1 MVLNI
6 SKLLITGN
14 TKYKYIARC
23 VHHYIFRMDK
33 AYLRHLNEE
42 SFDFTFKYVNEE
54 LRVNRQFNM
63 SRKLTETVETFLQRV
78 SINLEKV
85 INKKNKKSKDTNKPP
100 PVLNVTL
107 NLNNDEVNKSK
118 LCKEI
123 FEEGNQISFKI
134 NETTYEVLVN
144 SPWIYALA
152 LPACMMAGFPIYPCK
167 YDAIFTDKDM
177 SEFSWSKSKDKQL
190 WEHIG
195 EGYIFNP
202 TTDDIGY
209 YIKLS
214 CLPKNER
221 LVGPV
226 AEAISTCVVEAG
238 PGECPFE
245 RRHSFTQAR
254 AEGNEFRVVSYNIL
268 ADLYCDSDYTR
279 EVLFPYC
286 PPYALAIDYRK
297 QLILKE
303 IIGYNADIIAMQE
316 VDRKVFKYD
325 LEPTLSQLGY
335 EGNLVTKGE
344 EVAEGLAF
352 FTFKKRFRLLRW
364 EKIIFA
370 QHLPKNP
377 LFSDLWSEVQKNEQL
392 MTRVLNRS
400 TTMQVN
406 VVECVE
412 REEIIVVGN
421 IHMYFHPDADHI
433 RLLHGGMA
441 IMYLEDFVKQLK
453 SQYSTKKVSL
463 IFCGDFNSTPDCGIY
478 KLYTTGKVSK
488 DCIDYQSKKEEAIQE
503 VEFKQGLKLNSA
515 YGTPKYTNYTAGFAD
530 CLDYIYYDT
539 DSFQTTQVVPLPSH
553 EEVTQNIALPSVVF
567 PSDHLALVCD
577 LKWS

>member
-1 MVLNI
+1 
-6 SKLLITGN
+6 
-14 TKYKYIARC
+14 
-23 VHHYIFRMDK
+23 MDK
-33 AYLRHLNEE
+33 AYLRHLNED
-42 SFDFTFKYVNEE
+42 SFDFAFKYVNEE
-54 LRVNRQFNM
+54 LKVNRQFNM
-63 SRKLTETVETFLQRV
+63 SRKLAETVETFLQRV
-78 SINLEKV
+78 LTNLEKV
-85 INKKNKKSKDTNKPP
+85 INKKNKKRKDTDKPKP
-100 PVLNVTL
+100 SLDITL
-107 NLNNDEVNKSK
+107 NLNNKEVEKSVV
-118 LCKEI
+118 CRDI
-123 FEEGNQISFKI
+123 FKEGNQISLSI
-134 NETTYEVLVN
+134 NETNYEVLIN

-167 YDAIFTDKDM
+167 YDTVFTDKEN
-177 SEFSWSKSKDKQL
+177 SQFSWSKSKDKQF
-190 WEHIG
+190 WEHID
-195 EGYIFNP
+195 EGYIFKP

-214 CLPKNER
+214 CLPKNQR
-221 LVGPV
+221 LVGPM
-226 AEAISTCVVEAG
+226 AEAISTCIVEAG

-245 RRHSFTQAR
+245 RRHQFTKTR

-279 EVLFPYC
+279 QVLFPYC

-325 LEPTLSQLGY
+325 LEPTLNQVGY

-352 FTFKKRFRLLRW
+352 FTFKKRFRLIRW
-364 EKIIFA
+364 EKLIFA
-370 QHLPKNP
+370 EQLPKNP
-377 LFSDLWSEVQKNEQL
+377 LYSGLWSEVQKNEQL
-392 MTRVLNRS
+392 MTRILNRS

-406 VVECVE
+406 VLDCIGHN
-412 REEIIVVGN
+412 EIIVVGN

-441 IMYLEDFVKQLK
+441 IMYLEDFIKQLK
-453 SQYSTKKVSL
+453 EQYSTKKVSL

-478 KLYTTGKVSK
+478 KLYTTGEVSK
-488 DCIDYQSKKEEAIQE
+488 DCIDYQSNKEEAIQD
-503 VEFKQGLKLNSA
+503 VEFRQGMKLSSA
-515 YGTPKYTNYTAGFAD
+515 CGTPEYTNFTAGFAD

-539 DSFQTTQVVPLPSH
+539 ESFQTSQVVPLPSH
-553 EEVTQNIALPSVVF
+553 EEVTQNVALPSVVF